1 MSELR
6 READFV
12 LLVAVL
18 VGLLIG
24 TVAGMLIMALFQVNH
39 NDDD

>member
-1 MSELR
+1 MI
-6 READFV
+6 
-12 LLVAVL
+12 LVAVL

-24 TVAGMLIMALFQVNH
+24 TVAGMLIMALFQINR

>member
-1 MSELR
+1 MI
-6 READFV
+6 
-12 LLVAVL
+12 LVAVL

-24 TVAGMLIMALFQVNH
+24 TIAGMLIMSLFQINR